1 MEMHKSLQWKF
12 GTRNTIMKYMK
23 DGCSEEHTCYLAR
36 IQAIII
42 EESHSKGSENVLNAL
57 TLFENHFL
65 YSFKVESLRLLACLV
80 VHVLAS
86 LCKNKVSF
94 S

>member
-1 MEMHKSLQWKF
+1 
-12 GTRNTIMKYMK
+12 MKYMK

-57 TLFENHFL
+57 TLFENHF
-65 YSFKVESLRLLACLV
+65 FI
-80 VHVLAS
+80 VLKSNA
-86 LCKNKVSF
+86 
-94 S
+94 